1 MMTGDMNQDNTPFE
15 SVPTGPAAGA
25 VASSATGEQ
34 PVPPPQDLT
43 RVQRRLMKITAA
55 AIILMM
61 IIGIASGF
69 LFRTDYVAFVPGS
82 SRDTEPFLTVNGI
95 TDYPSDGEIHLT
107 TVRVRDRVSL
117 WGYLWYQMD
126 SDAELVERD
135 QVFGSRTA
143 EENREINLERMASS
157 KDLAA
162 AVALERLGYD
172 TVVPDG
178 VFVLETVDGTPAAD
192 LLERGDV
199 IVAVQGEEVV
209 SPTQLVEAIGG
220 RSPGDFITI
229 GVERASTGQLEE
241 IPVTLAAREDD
252 ETRAFLGVST
262 SERVDLDLDLGFEIT
277 LGSDNIGGPSAGLA
291 FTLAVL
297 DQLTPG
303 ELTGSQRVAVT
314 GTIQVDGS
322 VGSVGGV
329 EQKAAAVRDEGVEVF
344 IVPTALEEPTIERVR
359 DAAGD
364 DVTVI
369 PVADL
374 DDALQALAGLGGD
387 VNAIDEFAS
396 AVTSS

>member
-1 MMTGDMNQDNTPFE
+1 M
-15 SVPTGPAAGA
+15 
-25 VASSATGEQ
+25 
-34 PVPPPQDLT
+34 PPPQNLA

-61 IIGIASGF
+61 IVGIAAGF

-117 WGYLWYQMD
+117 WGYLWYQID

-178 VFVLETVDGTPAAD
+178 VFVLETVDGTPAAE

-229 GVERASTGQLEE
+229 GVERASNGQLEE

-252 ETRAFLGVST
+252 ETRAFLGVAT
-262 SERVDLDLDLGFEIT
+262 SERVDLDLDVGFEVT

-329 EQKAAAVRDEGVEVF
+329 EQKAAAVRDEGVNVF
-344 IVPTALEEPTIERVR
+344 IVPSALEEPTIERVR
-359 DAAGD
+359 DVAGD
-364 DVTVI
+364 DVAVI
-369 PVADL
+369 PVEISM
-374 DDALQALAGLGGD
+374 ALSRHSP
-387 VNAIDEFAS
+387 AS
-396 AVTSS
+396 VAM